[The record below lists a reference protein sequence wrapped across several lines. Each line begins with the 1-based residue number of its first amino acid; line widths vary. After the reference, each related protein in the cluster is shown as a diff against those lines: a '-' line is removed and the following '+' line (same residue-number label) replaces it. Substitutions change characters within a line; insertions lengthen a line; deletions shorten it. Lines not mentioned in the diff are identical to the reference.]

1 MIALGIICLIFL
13 VGYILVK
20 RRSLIRLN
28 LRIRRL
34 NYIQL
39 VVVFVLLIFII
50 NFIDK
55 KLAYEVSNRYPQGL
69 LAIYPVLNETLTNF
83 FKIITHLGEPDFIA
97 IGALPVFLYSK
108 YKKDEKLET
117 IILKLIVIMVFASL
131 ISTILKIFVMR
142 SRPYQGWNNLGFYFI
157 LDSLQN
163 RIPFNGNYMSFP
175 SGHTLVASAAYFF
188 LALVNKKKYVKIF
201 WITLAILVAISRVYL
216 SYHWLSDVFI
226 SLIIGFFLAKKYKE
240 TFVEEENK

>member
-1 MIALGIICLIFL
+1 MITLGIIFLIFL
-13 VGYILVK
+13 IGYILLK
-20 RRSLIRLN
+20 RRDLIRLN

-39 VVVFVLLIFII
+39 VVVFVILIFII

-55 KLAYEVSNRYPQGL
+55 KLAYEISNRYPQGL
-69 LAIYPVLNETLTNF
+69 LAAYPILNGILTNF
-83 FKIITHLGEPDFIA
+83 FKIVTHLGEPDFIA
-97 IGALPVFLYSK
+97 IGALPVFLYSR
-108 YKKDEKLET
+108 YKKNKNLET

-131 ISTILKIFVMR
+131 ISTVLKVFVMR

-175 SGHTLVASAAYFF
+175 SGHTLVASATYFF
-188 LALVNKKKYVKIF
+188 LALINKKKYIKIF
-201 WITLAILVAISRVYL
+201 WVILAILVAISRVYL

-226 SLIIGFFLAKKYKE
+226 SLIIGLFLAKKYKE
-240 TFVEEENK
+240 TFIEKEIK